1 MSGGGKKGGRKS
13 NKKGGRESNRRELT
27 SHNAQYSWPKKF
39 IHN

>member
-1 MSGGGKKGGRKS
+1 MGGKKGGRKS

-27 SHNAQYSWPKKF
+27 SHNAQYSWPEIF